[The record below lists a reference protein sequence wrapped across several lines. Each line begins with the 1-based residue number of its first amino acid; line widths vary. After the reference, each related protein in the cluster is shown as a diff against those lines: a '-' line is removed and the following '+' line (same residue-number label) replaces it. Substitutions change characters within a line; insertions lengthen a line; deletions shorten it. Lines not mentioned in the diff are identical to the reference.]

1 VVRKLGLVVVVPQA
15 QGHDM
20 RAQEVHVVR
29 RMGPE
34 FGLVAGVGVGG
45 VRALEVE
52 HNVVHRAT
60 PAAGEGTG
68 VVVEGNLNKPKRN
81 GTNNQ

>member
-1 VVRKLGLVVVVPQA
+1 
-15 QGHDM
+15 
-20 RAQEVHVVR
+20 
-29 RMGPE
+29 MGPE